1 MGFDVIVGLVKNI
14 IDVLIVWLVL
24 YFILKSLSKNLK
36 MVLLF
41 KGIVFILLLKILR
54 KFSQNFC
61 ISKILYAFS
70 L

>member
-54 KFSQNFC
+54 KFSQNF
-61 ISKILYAFS
+61 
-70 L
+70 